1 MEDKNNTIIVLLA
14 SINDKLDLVLK
25 SITDKEPIKNE
36 CKNFWNLD
44 FLHMEDY
51 D

>member
-14 SINDKLDLVLK
+14 SINDKLNLVLK
-25 SITDKEPIKNE
+25 SIADKDPIKNE
-36 CKNFWNLD
+36 CKNFGDLD

>member
-25 SITDKEPIKNE
+25 SITDKEPINNE
-36 CKNFWNLD
+36 CENFWDLD